1 MSALQSFLA
10 VSGEAASFFKMGGYA
25 TYVWPAY
32 AVFFL
37 VLIADTVAPRLR
49 RRRLLGELRARL
61 ARQSVRQER
70 DATST
75 PPSSTPPSA

>member
-10 VSGEAASFFKMGGYA
+10 MGGYA

-32 AVFFL
+32 ALFFI

-49 RRRLLGELRARL
+49 RRRILIELRARL
-61 ARQSVRQER
+61 ARQSACQER
-70 DATST
+70 HS
-75 PPSSTPPSA
+75 PPSAPSR